1 MIDKTRMVKKSSPII
16 DLQANPINFMSRKNR
31 FSVLTSLAWILFLTA
46 VPSFTQD
53 FEIKA
58 YVNKS
63 SVRLNQQFELNVELS
78 GRDVQRVSDPEV
90 PVLDGFASFIG
101 TSNSTSMQFVNGR
114 MSVSKTFKHHF
125 LASTEGKFQIP
136 AITVRYKG
144 ETYSTDVIDIE
155 IVKGTSPQQRSSRIP
170 GSPND
175 PQDLSE
181 QLFLK
186 ASVDKR
192 RVYKNEPVIISYKIY
207 TTVNVTNY
215 GVSQLPSTVGFW
227 SEEFEMPQRL
237 TSFTEFV
244 NGRQYQVYEIKKMAL
259 FPQGSGQKTLEP
271 MVIECEVQL
280 PRRRRRSRD
289 IFDSFFDDP
298 FSRNTKRVGI
308 QSNSISIEVLPLPEK
323 GKPSDFSGAVGSFS
337 IRSSVDKTRVK
348 TNEAIT
354 LKVNISGTG
363 NIKIVPQPKIDF
375 ASDFEVYD
383 PKINESI
390 KRSSGQISGSKLFE
404 YVIIPRFPGQQSI
417 KPVTFSY
424 FDLPSKTYRT
434 ISTDTKVISVAKGDD
449 QFVNV
454 GIGSSKED
462 VRFIGQDI
470 HYLQTRIPEFQRKN
484 SVFYKKTFF
493 YVILIFPLIILGTA
507 FAYRAHLDKLSS
519 NVAYARSR
527 KANHMALSRLKDANK
542 QMKANNLSGF
552 YGEVSKALMGFIGD
566 KLNVASAGLITDEV
580 DKMLHVQK
588 IEENTVSSYLDCLK
602 TCDYKR
608 FAPGDSNNLAM
619 SDFFE
624 KAKKAIIN
632 LEKEI

>member
-1 MIDKTRMVKKSSPII
+1 
-16 DLQANPINFMSRKNR
+16 MSRKSK
-31 FSVLTSLAWILFLTA
+31 FPVLASLTCILFLT
-46 VPSFTQD
+46 PSPGFAQD

-63 SVRLNQQFELNVELS
+63 SVGLNQQFELNVELS
-78 GRDVQRVSDPEV
+78 GSDAQRVPDPEV
-90 PVLDGFASFIG
+90 PVLDAFASYIG
-101 TSNSTSMQFVNGR
+101 TSNSTNMRFVNGR
-114 MSVSKTFKHHF
+114 MSVSKTFTHHF
-125 LASTEGKFQIP
+125 LASTAGKFQIP

-155 IVKGTSPQQRSSRIP
+155 IVKGASPPQRSSRTP
-170 GSPND
+170 GSSND

-181 QLFLK
+181 QLLLK
-186 ASVDKR
+186 ASVDKQ
-192 RVYKNEPVIISYKIY
+192 RVYQNEPVIISYKIY
-207 TTVNVTNY
+207 TAVNVTNY
-215 GVSQLPSTVGFW
+215 GVSQLPNTVGFW
-227 SEEFEMPQRL
+227 SEEIEMPKRL
-237 TSFTEFV
+237 TAFTEFV
-244 NGRQYQVYEIKKMAL
+244 NGRRYQVYEIKKTAL
-259 FPQGSGQKTLEP
+259 FPQGPGQKTLEP
-271 MVIECEVQL
+271 MVIECEVQV
-280 PRRRRRSRD
+280 PRRRRSRD

-308 QSNSISIEVLPLPEK
+308 QSNPVAIEVMPLPEK
-323 GKPSDFSGAVGSFS
+323 GRPSDFSGAVGRFS
-337 IRSSVDKTRVK
+337 ITSSVNKTEVK
-348 TNEAIT
+348 TNEAVT
-354 LKVNISGTG
+354 LKVIISGTG

-383 PKINESI
+383 PKISENI
-390 KRSSGQISGSKLFE
+390 KRNSGQVSGSKSFE
-404 YVIIPRFPGQQSI
+404 YVIIPRFPGEQSI

-424 FDLPSKTYRT
+424 FDLSSKTYRT
-434 ISTDTKVISVAKGDD
+434 ISTDTKKISVAKGDD

-462 VRFIGQDI
+462 VKFIGQDI
-470 HYLQTRIPEFQRKN
+470 RYIKTRIPEFQRKDN
-484 SVFYKKTFF
+484 VFYKKTFF
-493 YVILIFPLIILGTA
+493 YVILIFPFIILGTA

-527 KANHMALSRLKDANK
+527 KANHMALSRLRDANK

-580 DKMLHVQK
+580 DKMLHVQR
-588 IEENTVSSYLDCLK
+588 IDENTVSSYLDCLK

-608 FAPGDSNNLAM
+608 FAPGDSNNMEMNA
-619 SDFFE
+619 FFE